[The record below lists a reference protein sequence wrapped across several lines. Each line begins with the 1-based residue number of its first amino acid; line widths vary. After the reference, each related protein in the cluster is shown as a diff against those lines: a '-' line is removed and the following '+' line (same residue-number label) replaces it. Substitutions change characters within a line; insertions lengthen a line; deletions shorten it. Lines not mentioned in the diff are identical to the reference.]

1 MIRTQ
6 FTVAFHTPI
15 SVQELYEVLAQHYG
29 LQHVEL
35 GQGLLVNGLPQDWIV
50 IANERQRRLD

>member
-6 FTVAFHTPI
+6 FTVAFHTPV
-15 SVQELYEVLAQHYG
+15 SVQELYEILARHYG

>member
-6 FTVAFHTPI
+6 FTVAFHHPV
-15 SVQELYEVLAQHYG
+15 SVQELYEVLVRHYG
-29 LQHVEL
+29 IPDVEL